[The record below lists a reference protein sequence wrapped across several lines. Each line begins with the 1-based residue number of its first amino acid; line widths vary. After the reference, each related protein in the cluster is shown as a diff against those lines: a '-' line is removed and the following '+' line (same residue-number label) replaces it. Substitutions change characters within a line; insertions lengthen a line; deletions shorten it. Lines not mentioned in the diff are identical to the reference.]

1 MMAAPM
7 RGSLP
12 AILVGLGLLFD
23 QAAVDRAAQEPQ
35 YISNEVVVDP
45 YDQPPPKGDT
55 SRSYSVST
63 GQDTLDPNGVSP
75 ERPLLPVNES

>member
-1 MMAAPM
+1 MVRWWLAVALS
-7 RGSLP
+7 G
-12 AILVGLGLLFD
+12 AVLLFD
-23 QAAVDRAAQEPQ
+23 QSTVDHSAQEPQ

-45 YDQPPPKGDT
+45 FEVPPKRDT

>member
-1 MMAAPM
+1 M
-7 RGSLP
+7 RGPLL
-12 AILVGLGLLFD
+12 AALLGLGLLFD
-23 QAAVDRAAQEPQ
+23 QSTVDRSAQEPQ

-75 ERPLLPVNES
+75 ERQLLPVNES